1 MGILVRAASKVEE
14 GMQSVRRSLRLETM
28 MMNETTS
35 FNRKRMSRIE
45 ADIRRALSRGIEEAI
60 VRLEQMK
67 RSLEP
72 K

>member
-14 GMQSVRRSLRLETM
+14 GMDRMRRNIGLETM
-28 MMNETTS
+28 MLNETIS
-35 FNRKRMSRIE
+35 FNRKRMSRVE
-45 ADIRRALSRGIEEAI
+45 ADIRGALSRGIEETI